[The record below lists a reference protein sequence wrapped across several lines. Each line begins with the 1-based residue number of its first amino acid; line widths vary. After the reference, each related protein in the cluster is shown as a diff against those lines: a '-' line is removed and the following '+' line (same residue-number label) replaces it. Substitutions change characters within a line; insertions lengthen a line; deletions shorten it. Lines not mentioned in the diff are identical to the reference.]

1 MSKIQLS
8 GVAKRNVVQF
18 DRSKHIFTNG
28 EDNAYPQKVERL
40 IQNSVTADA
49 CVKKATSFIV
59 GDGFILLTSA
69 SPLYVTPK
77 ENPPCITTS
86 LDIFCKISYIVYSRK
101 PSLYTIFS
109 FSVLS
114 TKPSPTINEVA
125 FFTQASAVTLFCI
138 RRSTFCG

>member
-28 EDNAYPQKVERL
+28 IDNAYPQRVERM

-59 GDGFILLTSA
+59 GDGFADKALNE
-69 SPLYVTPK
+69 K
-77 ENPPCITTS
+77 
-86 LDIFCKISYIVYSRK
+86 IVYSDGLREYTMYDILSK
-101 PSLYTIFS
+101 VAKDVVMQGGFSLGITYNGLAEVSKIKTI
-109 FSVLS
+109 
-114 TKPSPTINEVA
+114 P
-125 FFTQASAVTLFCI
+125 
-138 RRSTFCG
+138 